1 MDSRVRTNPE
11 GSAGQPAPPVVRVG
25 LYLCLLYL
33 MLGAVV
39 PYLPVWLR
47 DAKGLS
53 ASEIG
58 VLFATVSFVRIAAG
72 PLIAAWASGLSE
84 GRTQYIVLSGAALV
98 LLAAYGLAPG
108 TASVMV
114 AGVLFGIASQTQMP
128 LAEARA
134 LAVTQSGTRVHFGH
148 IRALASA
155 LFVAA
160 NLATGA
166 LIGQF
171 GAWAAYGWIISVLA
185 VVTAAAF
192 LLPHDPQRR
201 ASAAPSQ
208 GFASRLGGSFGVLR
222 TPGLLLVTG
231 AAALVQA
238 SHAFYYGFSSNLW
251 IDQGI
256 APQLI
261 GLLWSVGVIAEIV
274 FLVLVAPRLDK
285 VNPVLMIL
293 IGAVACAMRWAA
305 LSVQPDLAVLVGL
318 QTLHFATFG
327 MTLIGTMRFIQQS
340 VAPEDVANAQQL
352 VSSLIMAPLF
362 GTVALASGLLAQRFG
377 AYGYLA
383 VAATG
388 LVAAALAGLGLRHG
402 RVQRPRLLD
411 PHTDNHTKTDL

>member
-1 MDSRVRTNPE
+1 
-11 GSAGQPAPPVVRVG
+11 VG

-33 MLGAVV
+33 MIGAVI

-53 ASEIG
+53 ASQIG
-58 VLFATVSFVRIAAG
+58 VLFATISFARIVAG
-72 PLIAAWASGLSE
+72 PVIAAWASGLSE
-84 GRTQYIVLSGAALV
+84 GRTQYIALSAAALV

-108 TASVMV
+108 TVAVMV

-160 NLATGA
+160 NLGAGA
-166 LIGQF
+166 LLGQF
-171 GAWAAYGWIISVLA
+171 GPWAVYGWVAAVLA
-185 VVTAAAF
+185 IVTAAAF
-192 LLPHDPQRR
+192 LLPREPQRR
-201 ASAAPSQ
+201 ASAAPSR
-208 GFASRLGGSFGVLR
+208 GFGQRLGGSFGVLR

-256 APQLI
+256 APGLI
-261 GLLWSVGVIAEIV
+261 GLLWSVGVVAEIV
-274 FLVLVAPRLDK
+274 FLVLVAPRLDR

-293 IGAVACAMRWAA
+293 IGALACAVRWAA
-305 LSVQPDLAVLVGL
+305 LSVQPDLAVLVCL

-362 GTVALASGLLAQRFG
+362 GVVTLASGLLAERFG
-377 AYGYLA
+377 AGGYLA
-383 VAATG
+383 VAGAA
-388 LVAAALAGLGLRHG
+388 LVAAALAASSLRYG
-402 RVQRPRLLD
+402 TLRQP
-411 PHTDNHTKTDL
+411 